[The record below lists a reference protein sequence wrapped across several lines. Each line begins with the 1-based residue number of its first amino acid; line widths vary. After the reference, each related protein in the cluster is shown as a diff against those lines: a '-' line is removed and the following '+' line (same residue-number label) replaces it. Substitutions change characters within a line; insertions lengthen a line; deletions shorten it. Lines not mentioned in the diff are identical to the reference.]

1 MSFVAAKLREIA
13 AGRLEPLPVEQ
24 GRVRRFD
31 PRTEERDELVLRLLG
46 EFIEEPDL
54 ARLDRLLEAYVAWKR
69 SGLDRRGI
77 TLQPGL
83 VALNRFG
90 KQKIAER
97 ELRERLYG
105 GGR

>member
-1 MSFVAAKLREIA
+1 MTFVAAKLREIA
-13 AGRLEPLPVEQ
+13 AGRLEALPAQ
-24 GRVRRFD
+24 RLRHCD
-31 PRTEERDELVLRLLG
+31 PRAEERDERVLRLLG
-46 EFIEEPDL
+46 EFIEHPDL
-54 ARLDRLLEAYVAWKR
+54 IRLERLLEAYVAWKR

-77 TLQPGL
+77 TPQPGL
-83 VALNRFG
+83 AALNRFG

>member
-13 AGRLEPLPVEQ
+13 AGRLEALPAE
-24 GRVRRFD
+24 RVRRCD
-31 PRTEERDELVLRLLG
+31 PRAEERDERVLRLFR
-46 EFIEEPDL
+46 EFIEDPDL
-54 ARLDRLLEAYVAWKR
+54 IRLERLLEAYVAWKR

-83 VALNRFG
+83 AALNRFG
-90 KQKIAER
+90 KQRIAER

>member
-1 MSFVAAKLREIA
+1 MSFAAGKLREIA
-13 AGRLEPLPVEQ
+13 AGRLEARPAEQ
-24 GRVRRFD
+24 RRRD
-31 PRTEERDELVLRLLG
+31 LRAEERDERVLRLLG
-46 EFIEEPDL
+46 EFIEDPDL
-54 ARLDRLLEAYVAWKR
+54 IRLERLLEAYVAWKR

-77 TLQPGL
+77 TPQPGL
-83 VALNRFG
+83 AALNRFG